1 MNVSGLWE
9 VGFVNDLVSV
19 FECVEGSV
27 CCSFKESETSMGSLK
42 LSNLTVGYSGILF
55 DVGFKSMGWLCAS
68 VCVSL

>member
-1 MNVSGLWE
+1 M
-9 VGFVNDLVSV
+9 NDLVSV

-55 DVGFKSMGWLCAS
+55 DVGIKSMG
-68 VCVSL
+68 